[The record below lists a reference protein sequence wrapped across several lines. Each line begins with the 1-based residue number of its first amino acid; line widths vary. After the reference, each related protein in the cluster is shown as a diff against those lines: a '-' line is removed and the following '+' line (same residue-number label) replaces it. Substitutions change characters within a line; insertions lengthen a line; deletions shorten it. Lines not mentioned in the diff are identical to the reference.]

1 MKKQKCIAVI
11 VAAAILLSGC
21 SVAGKTVFFSFAGPF
36 TVFSIGPLSCGRT
49 EAKVYLANYKNLYG
63 RVGDTDLWNGDFDTT
78 EVEEGVK
85 TAAINHLSKVYSLDL
100 YAREN
105 DIELDED
112 EKNQVAAAAK
122 EYTDSLSET
131 DVDATG
137 ANLGSIRK
145 MYEHY
150 ALAEKVYSMLM
161 DSVDE
166 EVSEDEA
173 RIMDA
178 YVLYVTDKKTY
189 RRLAK
194 QIKNGATFERLV
206 SSFSEGDKGEVSFG
220 RGTYPE
226 EVEEVAFA
234 LEDDEISDG
243 IETDDGYYF
252 VQCIDKYNEELSEE
266 NKKKIIAGR
275 KEDLVQNIVSDQ
287 YDKYDSQINTKLWE
301 RMHIE
306 TKDDVQTDSFFVTIE
321 NYLSY

>member
-1 MKKQKCIAVI
+1 MNKRNYIAAML
-11 VAAAILLSGC
+11 VAASLLSGC
-21 SVAGKTVFFSFAGPF
+21 TVAGKQVFFSFTGPF

-63 RVGDTDLWNGDFDTT
+63 KVGDTDLWSDDFDTE

-85 TAAINHLSKVYSLDL
+85 TAAINHLTKVYSLDL
-100 YAREN
+100 YAKEH
-105 DIELDED
+105 DIALDED

-122 EYTDSLSET
+122 EYVDSLSEG
-131 DVDATG
+131 DRDATG
-137 ANLGSIRK
+137 ANLGSVRK

-150 ALAEKVYSMLM
+150 ALAEKVYSKLM

-178 YVLYVTDKKTY
+178 YILYVTDKKTF
-189 RRLAK
+189 RKLEK
-194 QIKNGATFERLV
+194 QIKNGATFERLL
-206 SSFSEGDKGEVSFG
+206 STYSEDDKGVVSFG

-243 IETDDGYYF
+243 IKTDDGYYF

-275 KEDLVQNIVSDQ
+275 KADLIETIVSDQ
-287 YDKYDSQINTKLWE
+287 YDKYNSQINTKLWE

-306 TKDDVQTDSFFVTIE
+306 TGDAVQTDSFFTTIE
-321 NYLSY
+321 DYL